1 MDELKEIQCSIRI
14 RDAQFASILHIP
26 ICVQRIQT
34 RHTYTPPHTH
44 THTARMPHALL
55 LANIT
60 DIGYHKKEH
69 GQW

>member
-1 MDELKEIQCSIRI
+1 MDELKESIRI

-34 RHTYTPPHTH
+34 RHTYTPPPSH